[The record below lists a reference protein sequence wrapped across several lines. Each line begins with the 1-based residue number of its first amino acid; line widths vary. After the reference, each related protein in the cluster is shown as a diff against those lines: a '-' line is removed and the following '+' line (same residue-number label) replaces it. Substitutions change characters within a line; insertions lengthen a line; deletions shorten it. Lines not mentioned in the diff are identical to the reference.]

1 MARFLAFPDVPPLC
15 GLSPANLRA
24 VIDRFGPG
32 PTDPARRLIAD
43 ETDDVLASGRGRVA
57 LLELFTVRQLVLA
70 AELARVGLSWDAA
83 LLRALVFV
91 GIGGAQG
98 ESRIEADGSITTP
111 GYRDPGALFADGR
124 TALLLTARGAQ
135 VVNFAPGARVD
146 PVVIGGLG
154 DAPGE
159 SFTVVMIDTLWARI
173 DRVFAE
179 RGIG

>member
-15 GLSPANLRA
+15 GLTPANLRA

-32 PTDPARRLIAD
+32 GPNSARRLIAAD
-43 ETDDVLASGRGRVA
+43 TDDVLASGRGRVA

-70 AELARVGLSWDAA
+70 AELARVGLSWDFA
-83 LLRALVFV
+83 LLRALRFV
-91 GIGGAQG
+91 GSSAAQV

-111 GYRDPGALFADGR
+111 CERDPGALFAKGR

-135 VVNFAPGARVD
+135 VVNFAVGARVD
-146 PVVIGGLG
+146 PVVLGGLG
-154 DAPGE
+154 DALGE
-159 SFTVVMIDTLWARI
+159 SFTVVMIDPLWARI

>member
-32 PTDPARRLIAD
+32 ATDPARRLIAD

-83 LLRALVFV
+83 LLRALDFV

-159 SFTVVMIDTLWARI
+159 SFTVVMIDPLWRRI
-173 DRVFAE
+173 EAAFAT
-179 RGIG
+179 RGVA